1 MHTLREIEFD
11 LTHTQ
16 KALPAVKNKYG
27 HVEGSLD
34 TGLTAGRVGHA
45 PDRRHEIFERV
56 TRTLLAQIIASDDQA
71 TESVFDLAFAP
82 SPTAAQVSPFSI
94 AATTS
99 LSPSH
104 ASAGGFSPVR
114 QPVSASAAASP
125 HHQHSASS
133 SADHADDNRFQTT
146 SSLAYS
152 IQNTVQKVVGHSSG
166 YGDDFSRD
174 PKHEFA
180 SPQRNPRFAHIG
192 AAAAV
197 KSAAAAAIP
206 EPAFLLLDLRT
217 EEEYNA
223 CHIRAAGSFPAA
235 MLRQDRLTAAMVR
248 VRSDLSKVLILYD
261 NDERLAQEAAKVF
274 IGKQFPCVAV
284 LTGGMARNL
293 WQPAARL
300 SLLALFTIRFLSV
313 SCSMFCCF
321 FTSAGL
327 PKFAEKF
334 PDLVVGPMAMSFQS
348 PPKATRPAR
357 HSVHDAM
364 CLQAPSS
371 SKLTASSLAAASASS
386 GALAGV
392 RRPSGPPSFMGGS
405 TSIRSAAT
413 GASAMSRRTTAS
425 GASVASRIATKS
437 RLVSAGAAMAH
448 LHIADVAPPTAL
460 ERLRE
465 RALAESAS
473 VYAQSD
479 AASVASHG
487 FGRR

>member
-1 MHTLREIEFD
+1 
-11 LTHTQ
+11 
-16 KALPAVKNKYG
+16 
-27 HVEGSLD
+27 
-34 TGLTAGRVGHA
+34 
-45 PDRRHEIFERV
+45 
-56 TRTLLAQIIASDDQA
+56 
-71 TESVFDLAFAP
+71 
-82 SPTAAQVSPFSI
+82 
-94 AATTS
+94 
-99 LSPSH
+99 
-104 ASAGGFSPVR
+104 VR

-133 SADHADDNRFQTT
+133 SSDRTDENRFQTT

-152 IQNTVQKVVGHSSG
+152 VQNTVQKVVGHSSG
-166 YGDDFSRD
+166 YGDDFNRD
-174 PKHEFA
+174 PKQEFA

-248 VRSDLSKVLILYD
+248 VRSDSSKVLILYD

-284 LTGGMARNL
+284 LTGGMARL
-293 WQPAARL
+293 LSQPAVRPSL
-300 SLLALFTIRFLSV
+300 SVLFTCWLMLHDFLLFS
-313 SCSMFCCF
+313 S
-321 FTSAGL
+321 TGL

-334 PDLVVGPMAMSFQS
+334 PDFVVGPMAMSFQS

-364 CLQAPSS
+364 CLQAHSS
-371 SKLTASSLAAASASS
+371 SKLTASSLAAAAASS

-392 RRPSGPPSFMGGS
+392 RHPSGPPSLMGGS
-405 TSIRSAAT
+405 ASIRSAAT

-473 VYAQSD
+473 AYAQSD